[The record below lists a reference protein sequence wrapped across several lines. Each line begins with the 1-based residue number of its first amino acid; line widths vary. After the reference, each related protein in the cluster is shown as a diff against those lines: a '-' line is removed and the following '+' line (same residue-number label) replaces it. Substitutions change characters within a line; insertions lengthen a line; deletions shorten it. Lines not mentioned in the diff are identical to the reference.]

1 MRQIGDAISGSL
13 LLGSPQA
20 KFIQRTEMW
29 PRSPLIVV
37 ILLAANVA
45 ATSYVTYRLVDPLP
59 PRHLAIAAGA
69 AGSGYDNLARQYA
82 RILARNGV
90 DLEIR
95 NFAGAVE
102 NLDRLRDPASEA
114 IGALIAGE
122 IDVVIIPQQ
131 DFDRVQQTLGAP
143 GIRLMSVAQAEA
155 IAKTVPG
162 LKHVV
167 LWRCLLNLSGD
178 LPNSDVNLLALR
190 NRVLVRKDLHPALQ
204 YLLMEALREVHWPA
218 GPFNRLGEFPAEQ
231 PNDLPLSPTAQA
243 FYRPGPTLWQR
254 YTSFWLTSLLNRI
267 AFFVIPVVLAL
278 IPVIGF
284 ALTFFR
290 WLHIRRSERST
301 PRK

>member
-102 NLDRLRDPASEA
+102 NLDRLRHPASEA

-143 GIRLMSVAQAEA
+143 GIRLMKAEA

-162 LKHVV
+162 LNHVV
-167 LWRCLLNLSGD
+167 LWRGLLNLSGD
-178 LPNSDVNLLALR
+178 LPNSDVNLL
-190 NRVLVRKDLHPALQ
+190 
-204 YLLMEALREVHWPA
+204 
-218 GPFNRLGEFPAEQ
+218 
-231 PNDLPLSPTAQA
+231 
-243 FYRPGPTLWQR
+243 
-254 YTSFWLTSLLNRI
+254 
-267 AFFVIPVVLAL
+267 
-278 IPVIGF
+278 
-284 ALTFFR
+284 
-290 WLHIRRSERST
+290 
-301 PRK
+301 

>member
-1 MRQIGDAISGSL
+1 
-13 LLGSPQA
+13 
-20 KFIQRTEMW
+20 
-29 PRSPLIVV
+29 
-37 ILLAANVA
+37 
-45 ATSYVTYRLVDPLP
+45 
-59 PRHLAIAAGA
+59 
-69 AGSGYDNLARQYA
+69 
-82 RILARNGV
+82 
-90 DLEIR
+90 LEIR

-162 LKHVV
+162 LNHVV
-167 LWRCLLNLSGD
+167 LWRGLLNLSGD

-231 PNDLPLSPTAQA
+231 PNDLPFLQRLKPFTARAQLC
-243 FYRPGPTLWQR
+243 G
-254 YTSFWLTSLLNRI
+254 N
-267 AFFVIPVVLAL
+267 
-278 IPVIGF
+278 G
-284 ALTFFR
+284 
-290 WLHIRRSERST
+290 
-301 PRK
+301 